1 MTGLEQY
8 TKKTRQAIFLEEMEQ
23 VVPLREFCAL
33 VEPHYPQRPPVG
45 VELCLVRKRLLF
57 LAPA

>member
-1 MTGLEQY
+1 M
-8 TKKTRQAIFLEEMEQ
+8 
-23 VVPLREFCAL
+23 VPLREFCAL